1 MKKQNSILNYEI
13 VSTIFVLI
21 LGVILHF
28 AFEWSNKN
36 LLVGVFSAVN
46 ESTWEHLKLLFFPM
60 LITIVIG
67 TFLFSK
73 DFPNYLCSKTKGI
86 VLSMLL
92 VVILFYTYT
101 GIIGKDYAVLN
112 IVIFFISVILGEV
125 YIYKKISS
133 NSSCNNLIAVII
145 LLVLFL
151 CFIIFTFSPPKIGIF
166 IDPVTGV

>member
-151 CFIIFTFSPPKIGIF
+151 CFIIFTFSPPKIGLF